1 MSAINEER
9 QYTGRTFPIQSATEM
24 GREMTSVDREAIG
37 DEIRAIL
44 RAHRRFPEGAVY
56 HLGELAARLGSTRP
70 LEEIPEWEE
79 PREPRPV
86 PR

>member
-1 MSAINEER
+1 
-9 QYTGRTFPIQSATEM
+9 M

-44 RAHRRFPEGAVY
+44 RAHKRFPEGAVY
-56 HLGELAARLGSTRP
+56 HLGELAVRLGSTRP

-79 PREPRPV
+79 PSAPGGPAPCDECDGIGEHKAWCGT
-86 PR
+86 